1 MHISCTILLLSLFVH
16 VHSSNLDHDWL
27 KWTLQHGKIYPNQTE
42 AAFRRAVW
50 DRNVRMVLEHNR
62 EVLRGRRNFTLGLNH
77 LADMTSEEVNQKL
90 NGLKVDEVAWVTN
103 YTRKV
108 TLPRSL
114 DWRTNGLV
122 GPVQDQTS
130 EEVNQ
135 KLNGLKVD
143 EVARVTNY
151 TRKVTLPRSLDWRT
165 KGLVGP
171 VQDQERQIF
180 TPPPKKS
187 LLIPEPP
194 LTKNKLLNK
203 FCFEICTFFLSLKTP
218 EKVNQ
223 KLYSLKVD
231 EVARVTN
238 YMKKTSEE
246 VNQNLNGLKMD
257 EVARVTNYTRKMTL
271 PRSSDWRTKGLVG
284 PIQNQISEEGNQKL
298 NIFKVDEVARDTNYS
313 KVTLPRSLDWRTK
326 GLVSPVQ
333 DQGICGSCW
342 AFSSLGALEGQMKKR
357 TGNLV
362 PLSPQNLLDCS
373 SVDGNHGCRGG
384 YITKAYRYVIRNRGV
399 DSERF
404 YPYER
409 QSGKCRYSPK
419 GKAGYCSNFRVLPG
433 GDERALKA
441 TLADVGPLAV
451 AVNAM
456 LPSFHLYR
464 GGIYDDPDCEAKFIN
479 HAVLLVGYGSDRGR
493 EFWLLKNS
501 WGSAWGED
509 GFIRI
514 SRNRNNVCGVAN
526 FAVYPQL

>member
-135 KLNGLKVD
+135 
-143 EVARVTNY
+143 
-151 TRKVTLPRSLDWRT
+151 
-165 KGLVGP
+165 
-171 VQDQERQIF
+171 
-180 TPPPKKS
+180 
-187 LLIPEPP
+187 
-194 LTKNKLLNK
+194 
-203 FCFEICTFFLSLKTP
+203 
-218 EKVNQ
+218 
-223 KLYSLKVD
+223 
-231 EVARVTN
+231 
-238 YMKKTSEE
+238 
-246 VNQNLNGLKMD
+246 NLNGLKMD

-333 DQGICGSCW
+333 DQVRQIIIILPPKIINSRTTSFKKSCLTSPVSKGICGSCW

>member
-122 GPVQDQTS
+122 G
-130 EEVNQ
+130 
-135 KLNGLKVD
+135 
-143 EVARVTNY
+143 
-151 TRKVTLPRSLDWRT
+151 
-165 KGLVGP
+165 
-171 VQDQERQIF
+171 
-180 TPPPKKS
+180 
-187 LLIPEPP
+187 
-194 LTKNKLLNK
+194 
-203 FCFEICTFFLSLKTP
+203 
-218 EKVNQ
+218 
-223 KLYSLKVD
+223 
-231 EVARVTN
+231 
-238 YMKKTSEE
+238 
-246 VNQNLNGLKMD
+246 
-257 EVARVTNYTRKMTL
+257 
-271 PRSSDWRTKGLVG
+271 
-284 PIQNQISEEGNQKL
+284 
-298 NIFKVDEVARDTNYS
+298 
-313 KVTLPRSLDWRTK
+313 
-326 GLVSPVQ
+326 PVQ

>member
-151 TRKVTLPRSLDWRT
+151 TRK
-165 KGLVGP
+165 
-171 VQDQERQIF
+171 
-180 TPPPKKS
+180 
-187 LLIPEPP
+187 
-194 LTKNKLLNK
+194 
-203 FCFEICTFFLSLKTP
+203 TP

-333 DQGICGSCW
+333 DQVRQIIIILPPKIINSRTTSFKKSCLTSPVSKGICGSCW